1 MLGGHCRDHFT
12 FLPKTSKGDQKGLN
26 LQGKEI
32 KIIMAEQTRNPMKQG
47 VSTVYPF
54 FTLRAKSG
62 KKIFEDLMSVY
73 HM

>member
-1 MLGGHCRDHFT
+1 
-12 FLPKTSKGDQKGLN
+12 
-26 LQGKEI
+26 
-32 KIIMAEQTRNPMKQG
+32 MAEQTRNPMKQG
-47 VSTVYPF
+47 VSTAYPF